1 LHFQRKLPL
10 KKEPE
15 FGNGNFILIT
25 IVPLLAQQPV
35 DMRTNCIKRCT
46 GKARF
51 FINYDKMSSHRS
63 EMSLKKEI
71 FKPFVGFF
79 AHTRINLRYYLI
91 IKYTVESCS
100 QYRSSRFEWA

>member
-10 KKEPE
+10 KKVPE

-25 IVPLLAQQPV
+25 IKPLLAQQLV

-51 FINYDKMSSHRS
+51 FINYNKTSSHRS
-63 EMSLKKEI
+63 ETRLKKEI
-71 FKPFVGFF
+71 FKPIVRFF
-79 AHTRINLRYYLI
+79 W
-91 IKYTVESCS
+91 SDMD
-100 QYRSSRFEWA
+100 